1 MKQINT
7 SGKLCP
13 APLILTKKGILDAN
27 AGEEIEIIVDNETA
41 FTNLISYLEELKITA
56 THTVQAGIFTLKIT
70 KPAEVDETVDEVAYC
85 STSKASDY
93 VVAIKSD
100 KMGSGDDALGT
111 ILLRA
116 FINALQEVETLPTT
130 IILYNSGVNIA
141 LKGCDTAESL
151 KVLEDRG
158 VTILSCGACLDF
170 YEVKEQLA
178 VGLISNMFK
187 ITSVLSKAGHV
198 VYP

>member
-7 SGKLCP
+7 CGKLCP

-41 FTNLISYLEELKITA
+41 FTNLLSYLEELNITP
-56 THTVQAGIFTLKIT
+56 THTQQGGIFTIKIT
-70 KPAEVDETVDEVAYC
+70 KPTEIDETVDEVAYC
-85 STSKASDY
+85 STNQTTDY
-93 VVAIKSD
+93 VVVIKSD
-100 KMGSGDDALGT
+100 KMGSGDDTLGS

-116 FINALQEVETLPTT
+116 FINSLQEVESLPTT
-130 IILYNSGVNIA
+130 IILYNSGVNVA

-158 VTILSCGACLDF
+158 VTIISCGACLDF
-170 YEVKEQLA
+170 YDVKEQLA
-178 VGLISNMFK
+178 VGVISNMFK

>member
-7 SGKLCP
+7 CGKLCP
-13 APLILTKKGILDAN
+13 APLILTKKGILDAK
-27 AGEEIEIIVDNETA
+27 AGEEIEVIVDNETA
-41 FTNLISYLEELKITA
+41 FINLVSYLEELNITP
-56 THTVQAGIFTLKIT
+56 THTQQDGIYILKIT
-70 KPAEVDETVDEVAYC
+70 KPSEVDETVDEVAYC

-100 KMGSGDDALGT
+100 KMGSGDDTLGS

-116 FINALQEVETLPTT
+116 FINSLQEVEILPTT

-187 ITSVLSKAGHV
+187 ITSVLSKASHV